1 MLYTYNK
8 TNMNYKTATISK
20 TFKYSSQAKNN
31 LAYKLSTVPK
41 GWIYIQKNGTIHHTL
56 SKNEQEMFDNYL
68 MQKKLLHT
76 NEKFFNRYVQRK
88 AFQMERDGY
97 NEEEINNY
105 IESAYSIE
113 DDDDY
118 EEVDNIS
125 EYDYY
130 SDDSYDSY

>member
-97 NEEEINNY
+97 NEDDPSSA
-105 IESAYSIE
+105 ESRQSE
-113 DDDDY
+113 KEKSKGQTTKPGDDLHR
-118 EEVDNIS
+118 
-125 EYDYY
+125 
-130 SDDSYDSY
+130 

>member
-1 MLYTYNK
+1 
-8 TNMNYKTATISK
+8 MNYKSATISK
-20 TFKYSSQAKNN
+20 TFKYSSQAKND

-41 GWIYIQKNGTIHHTL
+41 GWIYIQKNGKIYHTL
-56 SKNEQEMFDNYL
+56 SKKEQEMFDNYL

-88 AFQMERDGY
+88 VFQMERDGY

-105 IESAYSIE
+105 IETAYSIE

-118 EEVDNIS
+118 EETDDIM

-130 SDDSYDSY
+130 SDESYDSY

>member
-1 MLYTYNK
+1 
-8 TNMNYKTATISK
+8 
-20 TFKYSSQAKNN
+20 
-31 LAYKLSTVPK
+31 
-41 GWIYIQKNGTIHHTL
+41 
-56 SKNEQEMFDNYL
+56 

-76 NEKFFNRYVQRK
+76 NEKFFNRYVQRN

-130 SDDSYDSY
+130 SDDSYESY